1 MNNSVP
7 ADIFFSVVFHREIH
21 HLSIRG
27 QTHTGRSP
35 PTCRNR
41 GPATAGGAN
50 RQESFMAM
58 TSKTTPSAWESAKP
72 KVMYLVIGLIAGPI
86 ITSIAGWQVLS
97 GTARDQVH
105 ASVVEQ
111 QATFCAAN
119 ARTEMPDTSKL
130 DYTARND
137 LAKKWAI
144 MPGTTTAESDV
155 ANACARK
162 LAS

>member
-1 MNNSVP
+1 
-7 ADIFFSVVFHREIH
+7 
-21 HLSIRG
+21 
-27 QTHTGRSP
+27 
-35 PTCRNR
+35 
-41 GPATAGGAN
+41 
-50 RQESFMAM
+50 MAM
-58 TSKTTPSAWESAKP
+58 TSKTTASAWESAKP

-97 GTARDQVH
+97 GTARDQVR

-111 QATFCAAN
+111 QALFCAAN

-137 LAKKWAI
+137 LAKKWAV

-155 ANACARK
+155 TNACARK